1 MVLDKSSKLSKDDD
15 LLKIQIEFEQKNP
28 NIILCSKPF
37 HKIEFLNRLI
47 NSVEDPIIVVDA
59 DLLYTGYVE
68 SGMIQKK
75 ENLVIFNPDGKD
87 WREKLSEIISKV
99 SKERFLVIIDSFN
112 GVYNLFDELE
122 AARLINS
129 CIMLLS
135 SIGNQTKS
143 SVIVTG
149 MARKKENGEWVLS
162 PGGKHIIKSEK
173 TGIFYLKKSLNDL
186 VMSTLEKSDVD
197 PKKFIIK
204 QENN

>member
-1 MVLDKSSKLSKDDD
+1 VLDKNPELFIDDD
-15 LLKIQIEFEQKNP
+15 LSKIQIEFEQKNP

-37 HKIEFLNRLI
+37 HKIEFINRLI
-47 NSVEDPIIVVDA
+47 NSIEDPIIIVDM

-75 ENLVIFNPDGKD
+75 ENLVIFCPEKKD
-87 WREKLSEIISKV
+87 WKEKLSEIISKV

>member
-1 MVLDKSSKLSKDDD
+1 MLDKNPELSIDDD
-15 LLKIQIEFEQKNP
+15 LTKIQIEFEQKNP

-47 NSVEDPIIVVDA
+47 NSVKDSIIIVDM
-59 DLLYTGYVE
+59 DLLYTGYVQ
-68 SGMIQKK
+68 SGMIKKK
-75 ENLVIFNPDGKD
+75 ENVIIFCPDKID
-87 WREKLSEIISKV
+87 WKEKLSKIISNV

-112 GVYNLFDELE
+112 GVYNLFDDLE
-122 AARLINS
+122 SARFINS

-149 MARKKENGEWVLS
+149 MARKKDNDEWVLS

-173 TGIFYLKKSLNDL
+173 TGVYFLKKSLNDL
-186 VMSTLEKSDVD
+186 VIVTLEKVGTNSR
-197 PKKFIIK
+197 KFIIK
-204 QENN
+204 QENI

>member
-1 MVLDKSSKLSKDDD
+1 MLDKNPELFIDDD
-15 LLKIQIEFEQKNP
+15 LSKIQIEFEQKNP

-47 NSVEDPIIVVDA
+47 NSVEDPIIIVDM

-75 ENLVIFNPDGKD
+75 ENIVIFCPDKKD
-87 WREKLSEIISKV
+87 WKEKLSEIISRV

>member
-1 MVLDKSSKLSKDDD
+1 MLDKNPELSIDDD
-15 LLKIQIEFEQKNP
+15 LTKIQIEFEQKNP

-47 NSVEDPIIVVDA
+47 NSVKDSIIIVDM
-59 DLLYTGYVE
+59 DLLYTGYVQ
-68 SGMIQKK
+68 SGMIKKK
-75 ENLVIFNPDGKD
+75 ENVIIFCPDKID
-87 WREKLSEIISKV
+87 WKEKLTKIISNV

-112 GVYNLFDELE
+112 GVYNLFDDLE
-122 AARLINS
+122 SARFINS

-149 MARKKENGEWVLS
+149 MARKKDNDEWVLS

-173 TGIFYLKKSLNDL
+173 TGVYFLKKSLNDL
-186 VMSTLEKSDVD
+186 VIVTLEKADTDSR
-197 PKKFIIK
+197 KFVIK
-204 QENN
+204 QENV

>member
-1 MVLDKSSKLSKDDD
+1 MLDKNPELSIDDD
-15 LLKIQIEFEQKNP
+15 LTKIQIEFEQKNP

-47 NSVEDPIIVVDA
+47 NSVKDSIIIVDM
-59 DLLYTGYVE
+59 DLLYTGYVQ
-68 SGMIQKK
+68 SGMIKKK
-75 ENLVIFNPDGKD
+75 ENVIIFCPDKID
-87 WREKLSEIISKV
+87 WKEKLTKIISNV

-122 AARLINS
+122 SARFINS

-149 MARKKENGEWVLS
+149 MARKKDNDEWVLS

-173 TGIFYLKKSLNDL
+173 TGVYFLKKSLNDL
-186 VMSTLEKSDVD
+186 VIVTLEKADTDSR
-197 PKKFIIK
+197 KFVIK
-204 QENN
+204 QESV